1 MADSPLPHSDQK
13 PLAYQFMN
21 QAAPERAAEL
31 CEMADSPLPH
41 SDEKPLAYQFMNRN
55 NHCGVYVECIMY
67 WYYTINLKNEHG
79 SGYRRCRNSMSFN
92 PTKPTGFGST
102 RTSPAGFTVRFGT
115 YSVMIASATGLLII
129 IYYIRR
135 KRRNAR
141 KHSNNKLNFKGGKK
155 ENGNSRFF
163 LRSHNFYLIIL

>member
-1 MADSPLPHSDQK
+1 MILSCNEEERNWFLSAGQPCYSKEKSTLSCFPSQWVGRARERAAELCEIADSPLPHSDQK

-41 SDEKPLAYQFMNRN
+41 SDQKPLAYQFMNRN

-79 SGYRRCRNSMSFN
+79 SGYRRCRNSISFN

-115 YSVMIASATGLLII
+115 YWW
-129 IYYIRR
+129 
-135 KRRNAR
+135 
-141 KHSNNKLNFKGGKK
+141 
-155 ENGNSRFF
+155 
-163 LRSHNFYLIIL
+163 